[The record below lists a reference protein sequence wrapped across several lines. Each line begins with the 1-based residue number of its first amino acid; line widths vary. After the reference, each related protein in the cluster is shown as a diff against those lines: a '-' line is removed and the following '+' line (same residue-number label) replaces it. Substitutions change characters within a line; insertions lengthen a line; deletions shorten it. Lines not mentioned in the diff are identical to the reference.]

1 MSQQKVLLLG
11 ATGHT
16 GNSILE
22 GLIEHGKYAIELFV
36 RPSSVD
42 KPAVKELAQRG
53 LPIRVGNLD
62 GPFKELVSVLSGFDL
77 VISAI
82 DAGSQLAQIA
92 LATAAKVAGVARFIP
107 CGFTTVCPPGDVML
121 IRDDK
126 EKVYQHLKQISLPFT
141 VIDVGY
147 WYQISYPTVPSGRV
161 DYATPI
167 KPNVT
172 IHHDG
177 QAPNLLTDIRDIGR
191 FVALIAA
198 DDRTLNQYVY
208 TYGDVLSENQIF
220 SMMEERSGEKI
231 DRKHMT
237 AQELE
242 GAVDMAK
249 KAYGDNPTSMGSLY
263 MLYVSQYN
271 YSKYVRC
278 DNSPESAKSL
288 GYLNARELYP
298 DFKPVTFGD
307 FLSEVL
313 DGKGVNPYA

>member
-1 MSQQKVLLLG
+1 MS
-11 ATGHT
+11 
-16 GNSILE
+16 
-22 GLIEHGKYAIELFV
+22 IELFI
-36 RPSSVD
+36 RPSSAD
-42 KPAVKELAQRG
+42 KPTAKELAQKG
-53 LPIRVGNLD
+53 LPIRVGDLD
-62 GPFKELVSVLSGFDL
+62 GPFEDLVSLLSGFDL

-82 DAGSQLAQIA
+82 DAGSQLAQIT
-92 LATAAKVAGVARFIP
+92 LATAAKEARVARFIP

-126 EKVYQHLKQISLPFT
+126 EKVYQHLKNLSLPFT
-141 VIDVGY
+141 VIDVGF
-147 WYQISYPTVPSGRV
+147 WYQISFPTIPSGRV

-167 KPNVT
+167 TPNVT

-177 QAPNLLTDIRDIGR
+177 EAPNFLTDLRDIGR
-191 FVALIAA
+191 FVARIAT

-220 SMMEERSGEKI
+220 SMMEERSAERI

-237 AQELE
+237 AQEIE
-242 GAVDMAK
+242 ATVSMAK
-249 KAYGDNPTSMGSLY
+249 KAYNDNPKSMGSPFMLY
-263 MLYVSQYN
+263 MSQYN
-271 YSKYVRC
+271 YSKYVRG